1 MQGRRG
7 RHGGGYFVFCEAP
20 LLLLLLL
27 LLLLFAFFR
36 ARMTCNYVWACPKS
50 EVTQITPS
58 FSRGV
63 EMRER
68 KEPTPPPHPVHPHP
82 PSPRRHHIKYHEII
96 SVISMEICLQIIN
109 TLPPPIP
116 FLSFIYAESLSLS
129 ELFFHL
135 FILYN
140 HIRKEERHRNT
151 KKEIQ
156 REMKRKVFNETIRVR
171 Q

>member
-109 TLPPPIP
+109 TLPPPSLFYP
-116 FLSFIYAESLSLS
+116 LSMQNLSLSLS
-129 ELFFHL
+129 CFSTSLSYTITLE
-135 FILYN
+135 
-140 HIRKEERHRNT
+140 
-151 KKEIQ
+151 KKKDIEIQ
-156 REMKRKVFNETIRVR
+156 RKRYSEK
-171 Q
+171 